1 MPAIS
6 IQNDKGSAFDEEK
19 RGNERVQDLINE
31 YNKIVDEKLKEK
43 EKDLM
48 TI

>member
-1 MPAIS
+1 MLINQKLPE
-6 IQNDKGSAFDEEK
+6 DEEK